1 MKDNG
6 LEPDTIEGV
15 ITALERVRDT
25 WQNGRNSLQ
34 YPDLRDAIMY
44 LREYKA
50 VSDRPLMKRLIDVL
64 REVRGE
70 K

>member
-1 MKDNG
+1 MKGNG
-6 LEPDTIEGV
+6 IEPDTIEGV
-15 ITALERVRDT
+15 ITALERVQDT
-25 WQNGRNSLQ
+25 WQNQRNSLE

-50 VSDRPLMKRLIDVL
+50 LSDRPLRERLVDVL

>member
-15 ITALERVRDT
+15 ITALEKVQDT
-25 WQNGRNSLQ
+25 WQNSWNSLQ

-44 LREYKA
+44 LKEYKA

>member
-1 MKDNG
+1 MKGNG
-6 LEPDTIEGV
+6 LEPDTLEGV
-15 ITALERVRDT
+15 VTALEGVRDT
-25 WQNGRNSLQ
+25 WQNQRNSLE

-44 LREYKA
+44 LKEYQD
-50 VSDRPLMKRLIDVL
+50 VLNRPLRERLVDVL

>member
-6 LEPDTIEGV
+6 IERDTLDGV
-15 ITALERVRDT
+15 IAALEKVWDT
-25 WQNGRNSLQ
+25 WQNARNGLR
-34 YPDLRDAIMY
+34 YPDLRDAIYY
-44 LREYKA
+44 LKEYQRM
-50 VSDRPLMKRLIDVL
+50 VSMPLTERLIDVL